1 MHALFSDSSKKSLKT
16 RSSCSTPQNELGL
29 LACHGLIAP
38 FWLHRLALDVCER
51 AREGWFRSLSKIS
64 TSSRSASFELP
75 ILLPLALLPRERER
89 EPFEMQSCVC
99 LVSLIPEAGSN
110 DRRHLDRHLGPARR
124 NVDLP
129 RVAPRRFFDSL
140 PQRSSH
146 HREHTQRCSW
156 KLVLRCTS
164 CITAQVVIGGEPKRT
179 AFSETSETCVHG
191 AGKWCMTR
199 VDCDDLPNS
208 NVQSNNQSSLLTHR
222 ERRALTVPDF
232 RSRASSHVEQ
242 IAVSPSINFRKS
254 HTAFLL
260 SVARWHPR
268 M

>member
-1 MHALFSDSSKKSLKT
+1 MSSACSRATALSLPSGCT
-16 RSSCSTPQNELGL
+16 GSLLTCAREQERVGFDRCPRSQQAVGL
-29 LACHGLIAP
+29 LRLSFRFCCRWP
-38 FWLHRLALDVCER
+38 FCQ
-51 AREGWFRSLSKIS
+51 
-64 TSSRSASFELP
+64 
-75 ILLPLALLPRERER
+75 ERER

-191 AGKWCMTR
+191 AGRWCMTR

-208 NVQSNNQSSLLTHR
+208 NVQSNNQSSLLAHR